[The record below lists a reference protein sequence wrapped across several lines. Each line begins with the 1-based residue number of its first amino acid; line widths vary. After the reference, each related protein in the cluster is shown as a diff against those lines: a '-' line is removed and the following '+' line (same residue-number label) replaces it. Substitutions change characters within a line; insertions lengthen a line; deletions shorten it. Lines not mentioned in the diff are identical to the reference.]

1 MTIPLLS
8 SWWIIYKPRKY
19 YIYVASSMFVLLF
32 SCFDTFH
39 AQGKI
44 RMVCRTFTIHTL
56 PCYLILNKAMFDLEE
71 KVCFKGESA
80 MGWNCF
86 GCTSCLL
93 LWCCPN
99 GAVLCKVASQELTL
113 FYKQLG
119 LGTSPQIWF
128 YIQDFQGSK
137 LLNGCL
143 GLVVWPNVF

>member
-1 MTIPLLS
+1 
-8 SWWIIYKPRKY
+8 
-19 YIYVASSMFVLLF
+19 MFVLLF
-32 SCFDTFH
+32 SRFDTFH

-44 RMVCRTFTIHTL
+44 RMVCRTFAIHSL

-80 MGWNCF
+80 MVG
-86 GCTSCLL
+86 TVLDAPVT
-93 LWCCPN
+93 CCCD
-99 GAVLCKVASQELTL
+99 GAVLSKVAMQELTV

-143 GLVVWPNVF
+143 GLVV